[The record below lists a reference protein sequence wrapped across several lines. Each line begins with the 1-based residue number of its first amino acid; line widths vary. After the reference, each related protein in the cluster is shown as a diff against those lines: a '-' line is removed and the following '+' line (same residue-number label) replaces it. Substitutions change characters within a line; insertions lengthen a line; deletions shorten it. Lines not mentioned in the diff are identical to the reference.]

1 MMNTKAAQ
9 KIDFA
14 VGGQAVI
21 EGVMMRSPNFVT
33 IAVRKPK
40 GDIIL
45 KDENFRSI
53 AAKIRL
59 LGIPL
64 VRGVVNLFEMMVI
77 GMRMINFSASQ
88 AIGDD
93 DDDTPDKSGSADADG
108 ASSKGN
114 SVGKIGLAVSFIL
127 SLAFSLGLSLF
138 LFKFL
143 PLWITDYL
151 SKTFAALNENY
162 LYYNFVDGVIKTTFF
177 VVYIALLG
185 LLPSLH
191 RVFQYHGAEHKSI
204 YTYEKGLP
212 LNIESAKKMTR
223 YHPRCGTSF
232 ILVVFLLSIF
242 IYTFVP
248 RQPDFWMN
256 FATRVAFLPLV
267 AGVAYEVLKW
277 SAKYAENR
285 FVRII
290 TLPGLLFQR
299 ITTQEPTD
307 DQLEVALSALR
318 KALELE
324 ENRLL
329 AAEPVMDVH

>member
-1 MMNTKAAQ
+1 MTTKTAKPLP

-33 IAVRKPK
+33 IAVRKP
-40 GDIIL
+40 GGSITL
-45 KDENFRSI
+45 KDETFKSI
-53 AAKIRL
+53 TARIRM

-64 VRGVVNLFEMMVI
+64 VRGVVNLFEMMVV
-77 GMRMINFSASQ
+77 GMRMVNFSAIQ
-88 AIGDD
+88 AFEDEDQPMESEKEG
-93 DDDTPDKSGSADADG
+93 TKKSGTLQKAG
-108 ASSKGN
+108 MM
-114 SVGKIGLAVSFIL
+114 ISFAL

-151 SKTFAALNENY
+151 SHMFPVLNENY
-162 LYYNFVDGVIKTTFF
+162 LYYNFVDGMLKTLFF
-177 VVYIALLG
+177 VLYIALLG
-185 LLPSLH
+185 LMPSLH

-212 LNIESAKKMTR
+212 LNIENARKMTR
-223 YHPRCGTSF
+223 FHPRCGTSF
-232 ILVVFLLSIF
+232 ILVVFLISIF

-256 FATRVAFLPLV
+256 FALRVAFLPIV

-277 SAKYAENR
+277 SAKYAEHR
-285 FVRII
+285 MVKLI

-307 DQLEVALSALR
+307 DQLEVALTSLR

-324 ENRLL
+324 ETRLE
-329 AAEPVMDVH
+329 AVAIPVPDVH